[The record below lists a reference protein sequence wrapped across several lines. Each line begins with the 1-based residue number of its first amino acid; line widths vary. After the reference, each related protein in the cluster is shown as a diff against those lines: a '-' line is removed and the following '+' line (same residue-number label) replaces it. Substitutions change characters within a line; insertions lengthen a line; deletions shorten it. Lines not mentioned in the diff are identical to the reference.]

1 MFCSCC
7 LTTLEVK
14 YSKMYDANLCPKCE
28 EIVDEATDAIHEHDI
43 ESGDHADL
51 DEEAIDDS
59 DVFDEDW
66 DELGDW
72 EDDLVFDE
80 SDEEALE
87 AIYDAL
93 ENAEYEGVYAEDHDY
108 GN

>member
-1 MFCSCC
+1 MICSCC

-14 YSKMYDANLCPKCE
+14 YVETLDETLCPQCE
-28 EIVDEATDAIHEHDI
+28 AEAHDAID
-43 ESGDHADL
+43 GP
-51 DEEAIDDS
+51 DDS
-59 DVFDEDW
+59 DV
-66 DELGDW
+66 LGAEWEEW
-72 EDDLVFDE
+72 EDGLVFDE

-93 ENAEYEGVYAEDHDY
+93 ENAEYEAVYAEDHDY